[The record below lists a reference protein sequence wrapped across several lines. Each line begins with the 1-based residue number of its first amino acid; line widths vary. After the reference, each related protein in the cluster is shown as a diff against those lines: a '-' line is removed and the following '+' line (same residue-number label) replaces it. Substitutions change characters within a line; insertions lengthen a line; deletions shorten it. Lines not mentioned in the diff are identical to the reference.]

1 MIHVTLQKFPVA
13 SMKKKNS
20 HPTPYLLSFLYR
32 IVCRVH
38 GVV

>member
-38 GVV
+38 VVV